1 MIEPA
6 ENGKLAHAG
15 TGHSLIQIIKPT
27 DFKGYN
33 LIVAGVNGAV
43 DSAISSFTDLLEFFV
58 VGFDLHVNEK
68 LNISKKSGK
77 NHFNGCGGN
86 TLIFDWMII

>member
-1 MIEPA
+1 MIQIL
-6 ENGKLAHAG
+6 ENGQLVHAR
-15 TGHSLIQIIKPT
+15 TGHSLIHVLKPAH
-27 DFKGYN
+27 FKGYN
-33 LIVAGVNGAV
+33 LIGLSVNGPV
-43 DSAISSFTDLLEFFV
+43 DSTISAFTDFLEFPEA
-58 VGFDLHVNEK
+58 GLDLHGNEK